1 MPLSLP
7 RPTLGRR
14 RSSRRRSPSP
24 AATRSPGDQTPPPFP
39 FDHATAPWTSTPPPT
54 PPPPVSPLPV
64 TRTHGQFIR
73 ASSSNSAWRAASV
86 LPPPASVFRTRPP
99 GMATQA
105 AVLARRKRKLKRAW
119 TPRWVVVDHVH
130 SVLHVYK
137 APGALLP
144 ADSIPLA
151 AATVA
156 LRWDPSGDDRVTV
169 EYLSTQYAFRADRD
183 AVVRDDD
190 GRVVGMRALHAA
202 LTRKSGTHAHNAA
215 SLGSLRRA
223 SSVPALPATP
233 PSPPAPPRS
242 ATPLSVASAPSRP
255 GTPTAPSRRPP
266 LTIRPVSLPP
276 PPVAAPWDVP
286 SLPPVPHTAASSS
299 SSLSSPWSVPT
310 PTSPDMTSAVADLL
324 FLDVYFQAQAR
335 AKGDAGGMLV
345 SPMSPRPANPFEDCD
360 TSRTQ

>member
-14 RSSRRRSPSP
+14 RSSRRGRSPSP
-24 AATRSPGDQTPPPFP
+24 AATRGDRTPPPGSV

-54 PPPPVSPLPV
+54 PPPPPVSPLPV
-64 TRTHGQFIR
+64 TRTHGQFMR

-99 GMATQA
+99 GMATQI

-130 SVLHVYK
+130 GVLHVYK

-169 EYLSTQYAFRADRD
+169 EYLSTQYLFRADRD
-183 AVVRDDD
+183 SGGVE
-190 GRVVGMRALHAA
+190 GVGMRALHAA
-202 LTRKSGTHAHNAA
+202 LTRKPGAHTT
-215 SLGSLRRA
+215 SLVSLRRA

-255 GTPTAPSRRPP
+255 GTPMAPTASRRPP

-276 PPVAAPWDVP
+276 PPVATPWDVP
-286 SLPPVPHTAASSS
+286 ALPPVPHTAASSS

-310 PTSPDMTSAVADLL
+310 PTSPHMASAVADLL

-335 AKGDAGGMLV
+335 GAAAGGGVPV
-345 SPMSPRPANPFEDCD
+345 SPNPFEEGEC
-360 TSRTQ
+360 